1 MNADLQILF
10 SSQSGVLVL
19 GTREGFK
26 KAWTDITAFIASASD
41 QLELAGTKI
50 AGPKPYERVL
60 QGIVIERR
68 EGPIQ
73 VGVQGTQLLVA
84 GAPENLQ
91 AYFCSLLFDENAE
104 SGDHHHPE
112 HMHRQNYVAAGAIPV
127 IFELE

>member
-1 MNADLQILF
+1 MNAHLQILF
-10 SSQSGVLVL
+10 SSRSGALVL
-19 GTREGFK
+19 GTRQAFK
-26 KAWTDITAFIASASD
+26 KAWADITAFIASATD
-41 QLELAGTKI
+41 QLELAAAQTADPG
-50 AGPKPYERVL
+50 PYERALLRV
-60 QGIVIERR
+60 VIERR
-68 EGPIQ
+68 ESPIQ

-127 IFELE
+127 TFELE